1 MNNFP
6 VAAGKYI
13 DYLGSLIFS
22 NCKSLQNVIKT
33 TTFLEKEILTL
44 KDRIKDEIN
53 HRKDI
58 LDMSSKQKT
67 DDTIEYLKK
76 LIDN

>member
-1 MNNFP
+1 MNHFP
-6 VAAGKYI
+6 GAAGKYI

-44 KDRIKDEIN
+44 KDRIKD
-53 HRKDI
+53 I